1 MDIDGLGESSG
12 SLEMRVG
19 PWSLLLKMGKKTKA
33 GSIVPGIH
41 SSQGRS
47 VFKETEPIVCTRD
60 FSKKEELNGNLDL
73 FWASVSGRWS
83 AAEGGSQGS

>member
-19 PWSLLLKMGKKTKA
+19 PGSPLLKVGKKNKT
-33 GSIVPGIH
+33 GSIVPGSH
-41 SSQGRS
+41 SSQGPS

-60 FSKKEELNGNLDL
+60 FSKKEELSGLLGL